1 MRSSTLVVCAALVS
15 LCQGQEA
22 ESKAEKGEKTR
33 KELAEGL
40 SFCEYD
46 DCYELLGVKK
56 TSALPAIKRAYR
68 KLAAEWH
75 PDKCPGGNIPK
86 CRELFPKYANAY
98 EVLASPEMRKNY
110 DYVLDN
116 PYEFPAFWM
125 KYSRPQYASKTD
137 LRAVFLITL
146 LAAAGVQYFLKKQM
160 YEQALGS
167 IKKDPRSNY
176 QMRLKELMSK
186 SGPPS
191 PSKKSSGAQRG
202 EANSTKSKSTPK
214 AEELEKRKKEAE
226 AQLELELAEQLPPPP
241 ALLDNVAVSVFKLPL
256 TLTYTALWVA
266 SGGMREPGYRTRRAL
281 GMTAAEWDALD
292 EADRAEYLELELWVS
307 ENMLKYEEELKEAK
321 RLGNANKT
329 GKEKRAARDR
339 KRQLRDPSAMQLD
352 D

>member
-1 MRSSTLVVCAALVS
+1 MWT
-15 LCQGQEA
+15 
-22 ESKAEKGEKTR
+22 
-33 KELAEGL
+33 
-40 SFCEYD
+40 
-46 DCYELLGVKK
+46 
-56 TSALPAIKRAYR
+56 
-68 KLAAEWH
+68 
-75 PDKCPGGNIPK
+75 
-86 CRELFPKYANAY
+86 
-98 EVLASPEMRKNY
+98 
-110 DYVLDN
+110 DN

-125 KYSRPQYASKTD
+125 KYSRPQYAAKTD

-321 RLGNANKT
+321 RLGAPPSRRQAAADLSHV
-329 GKEKRAARDR
+329 GVVVVVAAAAAAARQCQQDGQGEKGGAR
-339 KRQLRDPSAMQLD
+339 SQAAASRPIRDATRRLESRVRHGAATSAESSLTRRVGTPWPVSGSHVARVGD
-352 D
+352 DGSWGTRLGNADHDATVIAVGRRYVRATPD